1 MPPHDPA
8 QDAAPAS
15 VSSAADSRSE
25 APSTLARATAAA
37 LEAGGAL
44 AERIPGFS
52 PRAAQLQLATAI
64 ATTVDARASLLAE
77 AGTGT
82 GKTFAYLVPALLSGL
97 KTIVS
102 TGTRALQDQLY
113 HRDLPRVRDAL
124 GIGLKTALLKGRA
137 NYLCLYRMEKAKGE
151 PRFTG
156 REQIA
161 IFQRI
166 VAWSGRTR
174 MGDLAE
180 VEGLPEDAPLIP
192 LVTSTTDNCLGS
204 DCPFWEDCFVVKA
217 RQRAQA
223 ADLVVVNHHLLLA
236 DLALKQEGF
245 GEILPGAQVFV
256 VDEAHQLP
264 ELAAQ
269 FFGEG
274 LSARPLVEL
283 ARDALAEAKS
293 VTGAL
298 AVVQGPAR
306 ALEEATR
313 ALREAME
320 PLPARGTRWRALELP
335 EVFDALGALDDAL
348 VAYADAVEPL
358 RETSGAFE
366 SCHARAVDQR
376 TRLLRWAPK
385 DFARRHE
392 VEAEDDDA
400 ADGFALSAERMEADA
415 VGAGFGGDAGGPTL
429 SPGPSPGGR
438 GEQARAS
445 GGAIS
450 DSAGIGDAA
459 GTGGSASTGRTSGGA
474 RAQAGESDDTAA
486 AADAKTLWDV
496 RWYELSPRGFRLQR
510 TPLDVSGP
518 LRAHREASRAA
529 WVFTSATLAVDGR
542 FDHVSTRL
550 GLDAPRTLIAPSP
563 FDWARQALCW
573 LPPRMPEPN
582 SRDYTAAVVDAIRPV
597 LQASKGRAFVLFAS
611 HRALREA
618 AALLRGDCPWTLL
631 VQGEAP
637 RSVLLERFR
646 ASGDGVLL
654 GAASFREGVDVA
666 GDALSVVVIDK
677 LPFAAPDDP
686 VFEARLDTIR
696 RDGGNPFRDEQLP
709 QAVIALKQGVGRL
722 IRTETDRGVLVLC
735 DPRLTTKSYGKVF
748 FGSLPPFARTR
759 ELDAVRG
766 FFATRDDAPADN
778 TDPDELPP
786 D

>member
-1 MPPHDPA
+1 MSAPHPRPA
-8 QDAAPAS
+8 AAPG
-15 VSSAADSRSE
+15 AAPLPADGD
-25 APSTLARATAAA
+25 LAAA
-37 LEAGGAL
+37 VRAALGEDGAL
-44 AERIPGFS
+44 MRAVPGFS
-52 PRAAQLQLATAI
+52 PRVPQQTLAHAI
-64 ATTVDARASLLAE
+64 AEAIDARAPLLAE

-82 GKTFAYLVPALLSGL
+82 GKTFAYLVPALLSRL

-124 GIGLKTALLKGRA
+124 GIGGIKTALLKGRA
-137 NYLCLYRMEKAKGE
+137 NYLCKYRLEKTKGE
-151 PRFTG
+151 PQHLRAAFAN
-156 REQIA
+156 REQVA
-161 IFQRI
+161 QFQRI
-166 VAWSGRTR
+166 VAWGGRTR

-180 VEGLPEDAPLIP
+180 VEGLPEDSPLLP

-204 DCPFWEDCFVVKA
+204 DCPFWDECFVVQA

-223 ADLVVVNHHLLLA
+223 ADIVVVNHHLLLA

-283 ARDALAEAKS
+283 ARDAQEEAKS

-298 AVVQGPAR
+298 ASVQLPAR
-306 ALEEATR
+306 ALEDATR
-313 ALREAME
+313 GLRAAME
-320 PLPARGTRWRALELP
+320 PLPTRGTRQRALQEDG
-335 EVFDALGALDDAL
+335 VVAALSTLDDAL
-348 VAYADAVEPL
+348 CAFIDAVAPL
-358 RETSGAFE
+358 CEAAPGLD
-366 SCHARAVDQR
+366 SCHARAEEQR
-376 TRLLRWAPK
+376 SRLLRWAPP
-385 DFARRHE
+385 
-392 VEAEDDDA
+392 
-400 ADGFALSAERMEADA
+400 GFAQRHAAQAAAEAGQTAMALGVDA
-415 VGAGFGGDAGGPTL
+415 VDAF
-429 SPGPSPGGR
+429 
-438 GEQARAS
+438 A
-445 GGAIS
+445 
-450 DSAGIGDAA
+450 DGDAA
-459 GTGGSASTGRTSGGA
+459 ART
-474 RAQAGESDDTAA
+474 QANRDGDVGPFAFPPDHDPDAGDRDAATQPGDDAPN
-486 AADAKTLWDV
+486 KRWDV

-518 LRAHREASRAA
+518 LRAHREQSRAA

-542 FDHVSTRL
+542 FDHLSERL

-563 FDWARQALCW
+563 FDWPRQALCY
-573 LPPRMPEPN
+573 LPQRLPEPQ
-582 SRDYTAAVVDAIRPV
+582 SRDYTAAIVQAVRPV
-597 LQASKGRAFVLFAS
+597 LDASGGRAFVLFAS

-618 AALLRGDCPWTLL
+618 AELLRASDAPWPLF

-637 RSVLLERFR
+637 RSVLLQRFR
-646 ASGDGVLL
+646 DSGNGVLL

-686 VFEARLDTIR
+686 VFEARLDAIR

-735 DPRLTTKSYGKVF
+735 DPRLIGKSYGRVF
-748 FGSLPPFARTR
+748 FDSLPPFATTR
-759 ELDAVRG
+759 RIEDVQG
-766 FFATRDDAPADN
+766 FFATAGDGSS
-778 TDPDELPP
+778 
-786 D
+786 